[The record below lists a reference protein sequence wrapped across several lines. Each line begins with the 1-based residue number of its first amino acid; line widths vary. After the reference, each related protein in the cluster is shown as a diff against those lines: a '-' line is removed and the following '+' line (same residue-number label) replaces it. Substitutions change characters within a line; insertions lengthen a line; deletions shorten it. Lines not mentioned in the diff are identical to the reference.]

1 VKKKTNGRERR
12 RAKETRIGDEDD
24 DDIGFWFGGF
34 CSGFSLR

>member
-24 DDIGFWFGGF
+24 IGFWFGGF